1 LIFYLRSIDTTPNL
15 PMTKGFEYQ
24 LTNKAKTFI
33 TFLQLLHSDTD
44 CVLHLYKVLKD
55 VEEEENKN
63 DHSNRLL
70 LRLFQKGELP
80 RWTLN
85 SFPIDRNITEW
96 GIKIYSR
103 ESEHADH
110 LEMIKMIGGSSKY
123 CDATYYRFIM
133 NIKQQDWINDTL
145 LMESNGATILV
156 KEEPPPPSLKDKIK
170 TLNYKVDVDGSDEFL
185 YEQFGTYGSLSM
197 RASDLAINP
206 LRISRFLG
214 SYIVVE
220 VETIRYNSTEHHYGR
235 YM

>member
-1 LIFYLRSIDTTPNL
+1 
-15 PMTKGFEYQ
+15 MTKGFEYQ
-24 LTNKAKTFI
+24 LTVKAETLLAFS
-33 TFLQLLHSDTD
+33 QLLQSDID
-44 CVLHLYKVLKD
+44 CVRHLYKVLKG
-55 VEEEENKN
+55 VEEEENKEY
-63 DHSNRLL
+63 HTNRLL
-70 LRLFQKGELP
+70 SKLFRTQPLP
-80 RWTLN
+80 PFNCLS
-85 SFPIDRNITEW
+85 SFPVDRNIAQW
-96 GIKIYSR
+96 GIKINR
-103 ESEHADH
+103 VKERMDH
-110 LEMIKMIGGSSKY
+110 LEIIQMIGGSSKE
-123 CDATYYRFIM
+123 CESPYYRFIM
-133 NIKQQDWINDTL
+133 NIKQQDWINGNL

-197 RASDLAINP
+197 RASERAINP